1 MFKFS
6 KMTKEERSWVL
17 YDIANSAYVLT
28 FITVLFP
35 ILSKAV
41 ADAEGFESRF
51 VSSTFMFL
59 TAGIALIVA
68 LISPVVGSIANYEGN
83 KKKFFKIFFAIAIIG
98 GIGLAIPTL
107 NWVVLLVLFA
117 ISSIGYNS
125 TNVIYDA
132 FLVDV
137 TDEENMDELSAQG
150 FAWGYIGSMIP
161 FFIGI
166 IPFALVTFGVL
177 SDEYFRLS
185 ISFAFIIALV
195 WWFYYS
201 LPMFKNVNQKYNL
214 EHTDNQLKEAF
225 GSLSTIFKDWKR
237 YKYVFIYLLAYL
249 LYIDVVNSVIRLA
262 TTIGTDLNVGNV
274 MLLAVVVIV
283 QFVAFPCAIIFGRL
297 TKRFGAK
304 RMLFFGIM
312 MYAITI
318 LTVWQI
324 REDTKWLMLV
334 VAVLVGTSQGGIQAV
349 SRSFFAKMV
358 PTEKANE
365 FFGFFSVFGRF
376 AGIFSP
382 FILAWLYRIEGIT
395 VNNAVLVLIV
405 PLSLG
410 ALLLSRVPEGQK
422 A

>member
-6 KMTKEERSWVL
+6 KMTTEERSWVL

-41 ADAEGFESRF
+41 ADMEGYESRF
-51 VSSTFMFL
+51 VSSTFMYL
-59 TAGIALIVA
+59 TAGIALVVA
-68 LISPVVGSIANYEGN
+68 LISPVIGSIANYEGN
-83 KKKFFKIFFAIAIIG
+83 KKKFFKIFFFIAIIG
-98 GIGLAIPTL
+98 GIGLSIPGL
-107 NWVVLLVLFA
+107 SWIVLLVLFA

-132 FLVDV
+132 FLIDV
-137 TDEENMDELSAQG
+137 TTEDNMDELSAQG
-150 FAWGYIGSMIP
+150 FAWGYLGSMIP

-177 SDEYFRLS
+177 GDDYFRIS
-185 ISFAFIIALV
+185 VSFAFVVAMV
-195 WWFYYS
+195 WWIIYS
-201 LPMFKNVNQKYNL
+201 IPMLKNVNQKYSL
-214 EHTDNQLKEAF
+214 AHEDKQLKKAF
-225 GSLSTIFKDWKR
+225 QSLATIFRDWKR
-237 YKYVFIYLLAYL
+237 YKHVFIYLAAYL

-274 MLLAVVVIV
+274 MLLAVVVVV
-283 QFVAFPCAIIFGRL
+283 QLVAFPCAIIFGRL
-297 TKRFGAK
+297 TGRFGAK
-304 RMLFFGIM
+304 RMLLFGIL

-318 LTVWQI
+318 LTVWRI
-324 REDTKWLMLV
+324 DENTKWLMLV

-382 FILAWLYRIEGIT
+382 FLLASLYRIEGMT
-395 VNNAVLVLIV
+395 VNNAVLVLMV
-405 PLSLG
+405 PLTLG
-410 ALLLSRVPEGQK
+410 AILLTRVPEGKK